1 MHKCIPI
8 VKGAYMLKFAARVVI
23 LTMMIAIGGFVQI
36 APAAQR
42 IEYSEQFEYKEYI
55 VKKGDTLWSISRR
68 ELEDG
73 FQWPIIW
80 KENLRIN
87 NPDLIYPGDVIVIPF
102 RFLGEAVVASAGGE
116 IVPPAA
122 EGDTTPVE
130 AAPPHEV
137 VRRELAAGQVRPLLT
152 RQMLIK
158 SGYITKIAPKAGTVS
173 GAPNNRTTFGTM
185 DEIYIDTDKP
195 AEAGQKFYVVKKVSE
210 VEHPATGKY
219 MGWQMKVVGTV
230 EMKESGTRR
239 LKAVVV
245 EMFDSIDV
253 GDPLDYFY
261 DIRPPFLSGEPRTPQ
276 IKGYIVAHERIIKGQ
291 FDLVHLDKGSKSGLR
306 LGDKVITLYRGTDD
320 KRNCIM
326 QIVNLRPDTS
336 LALVLVSE
344 LEVKAGDEF
353 RGELAENIKKADAE
367 QK

>member
-1 MHKCIPI
+1 
-8 VKGAYMLKFAARVVI
+8 MLRFAARAVI
-23 LTMMIAIGGFVQI
+23 LTMIVSLVGLLRL
-36 APAAQR
+36 APAAQK

-73 FQWPIIW
+73 FQWPMIW

-102 RFLGEAVVASAGGE
+102 RFLGEAGRPAVSVDDM
-116 IVPPAA
+116 PPAV
-122 EGDTTPVE
+122 EGEATPIE

-137 VRRELAAGQVRPLLT
+137 VRRELAAAQVRPLLT

-158 SGYITKIAPKAGTVS
+158 SGYITKIVPNAGRVA
-173 GAPNNRTTFGTM
+173 GAPNNRAIFGTM
-185 DEIYIDTDKP
+185 DEIYVDTEKP
-195 AEAGQKFYVVKKVSE
+195 AEVGQKLYVVKKVSE
-210 VEHPATGKY
+210 VEHPVSGKD

-230 EMKESGTRR
+230 EIREAGTRQLR
-239 LKAVVV
+239 AVVV
-245 EMFDSIDV
+245 EMFDTVDV

-320 KRNCIM
+320 KRNSVM

-336 LALVLVSE
+336 LAIVLIAE
-344 LEVKAGDEF
+344 FDIKAGDAF
-353 RGELAENIKKADAE
+353 RGELPDNIKKAEAIKE
-367 QK
+367 K